1 MIMIW
6 RGGGDKEKVKILITI
21 EMEKIKDNKWRRT
34 RKLGHSLMTTGVEH
48 SMKMKM
54 QVEKRKKKKRKNM
67 GQ

>member
-1 MIMIW
+1 
-6 RGGGDKEKVKILITI
+6 VKILITI